1 MITTVSGTSVNVST
15 PFKLFIFARHGES
28 AANAASVL
36 STDPPR
42 SALLTEQGRA
52 QARALG
58 AQLANV
64 PIDLAVCSR
73 LPRTRETITL
83 ALDGRPVPIL
93 TEPGL
98 DEIQAGDLDGK
109 PIQAYWDWL
118 AQHAAGEQLPH
129 GESPHGALRR
139 YADAL
144 HRLLAREMPVTL
156 VVTHEFALRSI
167 VQAAAPDFLPRP
179 GADLANAVPYLFG
192 EHAVRRAA
200 LGLTAW
206 QDLPGGSRAE
216 DTAAAH
222 PSGP

>member
-1 MITTVSGTSVNVST
+1 MTTTVGGTSVNAAP
-15 PFKLFIFARHGES
+15 PFRLFIFARHGES
-28 AANAASVL
+28 AANVASML
-36 STDPPR
+36 STDPRR
-42 SALLTEQGRA
+42 SALLTERGVA

-73 LPRTRETITL
+73 LSRTRETITL
-83 ALDGRPVPIL
+83 ALEGRPVPIL

-98 DEIQAGDLDGK
+98 DEVQAGDLNGK
-109 PIQAYWDWL
+109 PIQAYGDWL
-118 AQHAAGEQLPH
+118 AQHAAGDRLPH
-129 GESPHGALRR
+129 GESLHGALRR

-144 HRLLAREMPVTL
+144 RRLLAREVPVTL

-167 VQAAAPDFLPRP
+167 ARAAAPDLLPWP

-192 EHAVRRAA
+192 ERAVRRAA
-200 LGLTAW
+200 LGVTAW
-206 QDLPGGSRAE
+206 PDLPGGSRAD
-216 DTAAAH
+216 DTAPAH